1 MSGVRASDRAPVCQQ
16 SPEGFSGVGV
26 VVLAEKGVNGLA
38 VPVTTPITTGAPVR
52 ASRRVTLIVA
62 DPKDGRLVA
71 TTESP
76 ETTIVAPVPLEGA
89 GEACAT
95 AEAHSAP
102 TPVSTAAVGAA
113 HRRR

>member
-16 SPEGFSGVGV
+16 SPEGLSGVGV

-52 ASRRVTLIVA
+52 ASGRVTLIVA
-62 DPKDGRLVA
+62 GPKDGRLVA

-76 ETTIVAPVPLEGA
+76 ETTIVPVPLERAGA
-89 GEACAT
+89 ACAT

-102 TPVSTAAVGAA
+102 TPVSTATVGAT
-113 HRRR
+113 HWRR